1 MGWILMRVGV
11 DVSCWDNPR
20 GFGRFTR
27 ELLTQLF
34 QLESG
39 HTFVAFADQ
48 AWGSEFD
55 FPGVEVVD
63 VGAKRRVVD
72 AAVADGHRSIGDVVR
87 FWNAARAGHLDAIY
101 YPAVYSWFPP
111 PRGVKSIVTFHDAI
125 AEHFPELVFPSR
137 RHRMLWNTKTWLAR
151 QSATHIVTVS
161 QTAKSEIVT
170 YLGVAPDRIDV
181 LCEGASDIFRCVSD
195 PVLDRDI
202 RTRYGLPG
210 DRRLL
215 VYVGGFAPHK
225 NLLRLLDAFAYAL
238 SCPGGD
244 QLSLVLVGDPGGAG
258 FHSEYQQMV
267 DRLQRAPALCAQVF
281 WTGFVPDA
289 DLAVLL
295 SNAIGLVMP
304 SLSEGFGLPA
314 LEAMRCGTPVLAA
327 RDGAVMEVAGSA
339 GLSFDPYDDR
349 SIAASILA
357 LATRPELEAA
367 LRSAT
372 TRESARNT
380 WQRGAGLLLETIDR
394 ILAVR

>member
-1 MGWILMRVGV
+1 MRVGV
-11 DVSCWDNPR
+11 DVSCWNNAR

-34 QLESG
+34 QLDSG
-39 HTFVAFADQ
+39 HTFVALADQ
-48 AWGSEFD
+48 VAGSEFD

-72 AAVADGHRSIGDVVR
+72 AAVADDRRSIGDVVR
-87 FWNAARAGHLDAIY
+87 FCNAARARQLDAIY

-125 AEHFPELVFPSR
+125 AEHFPDLVFPSQ
-137 RHRMLWNTKTWLAR
+137 RHRLLWNTKTWLAR
-151 QSATHIVTVS
+151 QSATRIVTVS
-161 QTAKSEIVT
+161 QTARSEIVK
-170 YLGVAPDRIDV
+170 YLGVAPDKIDV
-181 LCEGASDIFRCVSD
+181 LCEGASDIFRSVSD
-195 PVLDRDI
+195 PALDRDI
-202 RTRYGLPG
+202 RARYALPG

-225 NLLRLLDAFAYAL
+225 NLLRLLNAFAHAL
-238 SCPGGD
+238 TCPGGEP
-244 QLSLVLVGDPGGAG
+244 LALVLVGDPGGAG
-258 FHSEYQQMV
+258 FHSEYQQMI
-267 DRLQRAPALCAQVF
+267 DRLQRAPALSARVF
-281 WTGFVPDA
+281 WTGYVPDA

-295 SNAIGLVMP
+295 SNALALVMP

-327 RDGAVMEVAGSA
+327 KDGAVMEVAGSA
-339 GLSFDPYDDR
+339 GLPFDPYDVR

-367 LRSAT
+367 LRHAT
-372 TRESARNT
+372 TGESARNT
-380 WQRGAGLLLETIDR
+380 WQRGARLLLETIDR
-394 ILAVR
+394 VLAAR